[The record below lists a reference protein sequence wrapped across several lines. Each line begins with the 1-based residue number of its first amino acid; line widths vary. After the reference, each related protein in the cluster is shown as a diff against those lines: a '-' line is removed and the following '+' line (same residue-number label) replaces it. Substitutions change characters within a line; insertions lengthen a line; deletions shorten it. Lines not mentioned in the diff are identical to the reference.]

1 MCYLYKQ
8 TNKQLSTQYSC
19 VCVCICN
26 PRCNHQRCFSVTC
39 CLVSQFKLFNSTL
52 YLHYRHIYLCTTTT
66 TILSAMLLQCIFIR
80 NNMNGRELG
89 QIANE
94 LHFTWSGPK
103 EKMQQNI
110 DCFCIILCV
119 SIHGHTSEKRLIFHN
134 QIQKKN

>member
-1 MCYLYKQ
+1 M
-8 TNKQLSTQYSC
+8 
-19 VCVCICN
+19 
-26 PRCNHQRCFSVTC
+26 F
-39 CLVSQFKLFNSTL
+39 
-52 YLHYRHIYLCTTTT
+52 
-66 TILSAMLLQCIFIR
+66 LQCIFIR

-119 SIHGHTSEKRLIFHN
+119 EYTVCGVEEKGLYFIIKYRKKVVESTISCFVLLKVLKVTFPSYLYSLI
-134 QIQKKN
+134 

>member
-1 MCYLYKQ
+1 MYFYSLY
-8 TNKQLSTQYSC
+8 SS
-19 VCVCICN
+19 
-26 PRCNHQRCFSVTC
+26 
-39 CLVSQFKLFNSTL
+39 
-52 YLHYRHIYLCTTTT
+52 
-66 TILSAMLLQCIFIR
+66 ILNMFLECIFIR

-119 SIHGHTSEKRLIFHN
+119 EYTVWCAGKRLIFHN
-134 QIQKKN
+134 QIQK

>member
-1 MCYLYKQ
+1 MYFYFLY
-8 TNKQLSTQYSC
+8 SS
-19 VCVCICN
+19 
-26 PRCNHQRCFSVTC
+26 
-39 CLVSQFKLFNSTL
+39 
-52 YLHYRHIYLCTTTT
+52 
-66 TILSAMLLQCIFIR
+66 ILNMFLECIFIR

-119 SIHGHTSEKRLIFHN
+119 EYTVWCAGKRLIFHN
-134 QIQKKN
+134 QIQRKVVESTISCFVLLKV

>member
-1 MCYLYKQ
+1 MYY
-8 TNKQLSTQYSC
+8 TS
-19 VCVCICN
+19 
-26 PRCNHQRCFSVTC
+26 
-39 CLVSQFKLFNSTL
+39 
-52 YLHYRHIYLCTTTT
+52 T

-119 SIHGHTSEKRLIFHN
+119 NIHTSSTSEKRLIFHN